1 MPKVTIGLPVF
12 NGEKYLAQAVDS
24 ILAQTFED
32 FELLISDNAS
42 TDGTPEICEHYVK
55 ADKRVQYFRNKVNLG
70 AAPNFNGLVPK
81 ARGMYFKWAACDD
94 LLEPDFL
101 RACIEALDTSPDAV
115 LSFSDVVVID
125 AEGEQIKLDHGWK
138 EVKSPNPRVRFRRLV
153 RPHGCR
159 EIFGVIRLN
168 DLRRTRLILGAFHG
182 DGVLLAQLGLLGS
195 FVRVPELLFRSR
207 SHSEQ
212 SASLLK
218 DKVAYADWFDARN
231 NGSHRLPNW
240 RLFREFH
247 SIVKSTVRLNAR
259 LPYYYILAKEAYL
272 RRSELKQ
279 ELLGES
285 QRRRAASRSRRTASS
300 PN

>member
-101 RACIEALDTSPDAV
+101 RACIEALDTKSGCG
-115 LSFSDVVVID
+115 
-125 AEGEQIKLDHGWK
+125 AEL
-138 EVKSPNPRVRFRRLV
+138 
-153 RPHGCR
+153 
-159 EIFGVIRLN
+159 
-168 DLRRTRLILGAFHG
+168 LRRGG
-182 DGVLLAQLGLLGS
+182 
-195 FVRVPELLFRSR
+195 
-207 SHSEQ
+207 
-212 SASLLK
+212 
-218 DKVAYADWFDARN
+218 
-231 NGSHRLPNW
+231 HR
-240 RLFREFH
+240 R
-247 SIVKSTVRLNAR
+247 
-259 LPYYYILAKEAYL
+259 
-272 RRSELKQ
+272 
-279 ELLGES
+279 G
-285 QRRRAASRSRRTASS
+285 RRTDQA
-300 PN
+300 